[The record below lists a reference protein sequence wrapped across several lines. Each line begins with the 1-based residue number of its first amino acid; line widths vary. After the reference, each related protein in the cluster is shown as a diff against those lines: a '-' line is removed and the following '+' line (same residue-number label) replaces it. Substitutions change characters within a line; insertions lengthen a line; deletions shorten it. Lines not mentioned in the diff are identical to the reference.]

1 MSVPLQLAYTCSL
14 ATVSIAAAGRVE
26 ASRSAEAC
34 AKLRS
39 ALGAQS
45 EINISVTS
53 CAHLNFL
60 MYPYKGYTVRSV
72 GAVALRF
79 RWLAVMPCMCV
90 HAMQYVH
97 DAQFAHES

>member
-53 CAHLNFL
+53 CAQSKLLDVPVQRIYSPQCWGCSFAFPVACCNALH
-60 MYPYKGYTVRSV
+60 VRACH
-72 GAVALRF
+72 AV
-79 RWLAVMPCMCV
+79 CT
-90 HAMQYVH
+90 
-97 DAQFAHES
+97 

>member
-53 CAHLNFL
+53 CAQSKLLDVPVQSNKE
-60 MYPYKGYTVRSV
+60 YAVRTVL
-72 GAVALRF
+72 GL
-79 RWLAVMPCMCV
+79 
-90 HAMQYVH
+90 
-97 DAQFAHES
+97 